1 VRTVAKGN
9 RLLSRKT
16 KGASYPRPLFSL
28 TRSPAG
34 RLIHDPVLLAV
45 ILSVFALIGLFVVY
59 PLVRVFIAS
68 LFQHG
73 TFTPRYFLYFF
84 EGRPY
89 LLHPFLN
96 SITVG
101 VLVAVIGTIVGF
113 LYAYAIIRT
122 DIPGKSLF
130 RWIATFPIISP
141 PFLLALSAILLL
153 GENGLIT
160 RWLSSRFGIRWS
172 IYGLPGLVLTETLA
186 YFPLAFLT
194 LEGVLSGI
202 DPALEESVMDLGASK
217 LQTFLRVTLPLATP
231 GLAASF
237 LLLFIRSLED
247 FGNPVVIQ
255 GRYPVLTVQAYLAI
269 TGMYNLPLGATL
281 AIILLIPSV
290 LAFILLQF
298 WVGRRSFVTVTGR
311 PSTAGLHTTEP
322 YVKWPLFAGLVTIS
336 GAILL
341 LYGMVF
347 YGAFTELWGVN
358 HSFTLDNFRY
368 VFSTGASYLVNTLK
382 LAGVATPLGGI
393 LGIIIAYLV
402 TRKDFPG
409 RRTLDF
415 LAMLNFAVPGIIVG
429 MGYVFAFNTPPIQL
443 TGTAAIIV
451 LVFIFQRMP
460 VAIRDGV
467 AMLQQIDPVI
477 DDAASDLGAG
487 FFRSFWRVTLPLV
500 APALMAGM
508 AYMFSACVT
517 SISAV
522 IMVVSA
528 KWQLV
533 TVALLHEVDNADLSQ
548 AAAYGVV
555 IVLVV
560 LGTIFFM
567 DFLVRRV
574 LGRWRHAR

>member
-1 VRTVAKGN
+1 MVR
-9 RLLSRKT
+9 
-16 KGASYPRPLFSL
+16 GARRTRPLFSL
-28 TRSPAG
+28 ARSPLG
-34 RLIHDPVLLAV
+34 RLIHDPVLLGV

-68 LFQHG
+68 LFQRG
-73 TFTPRYFLYFF
+73 TFNPRYFLYFF

-89 LLHPFLN
+89 LLRPFLN

-113 LYAYAIIRT
+113 LYAYAITRT
-122 DIPGKSLF
+122 DIPGKPLF

-160 RWLSSRFGIRWS
+160 RWLFSRFGIRWS

-202 DPALEESVMDLGASK
+202 DPALEESAMDLGASK
-217 LQTFLRVTLPLATP
+217 LRTFLRVTLPLATP

-255 GRYPVLTVQAYLAI
+255 GRYPVLTVQAYLAV

-290 LAFILLQF
+290 LAFFLLQF

-322 YVKWPLFAGLVTIS
+322 YIKWPLFASLVMLS
-336 GAILL
+336 GIVLL

-358 HSFTLDNFRY
+358 YSFTFDNFRY
-368 VFSTGASYLVNTLK
+368 VFSTGSSYLVNTLK

-402 TRKDFPG
+402 TRKNFPG
-409 RRTLDF
+409 RRVLDF
-415 LAMLNFAVPGIIVG
+415 LSMLNFAVPGIIVG

-487 FFRSFWRVTLPLV
+487 FFRVFRRVTLPLV
-500 APALMAGM
+500 APALIAGM

-528 KWQLV
+528 KWQLI

-567 DFLVRRV
+567 DFLVRKV

>member
-1 VRTVAKGN
+1 MAAHN
-9 RLLSRKT
+9 RLLIRKRV
-16 KGASYPRPLFSL
+16 GAGITRPLFCLS
-28 TRSPAG
+28 RSRAVH
-34 RLIHDPVLLAV
+34 LIHDPVLLAV
-45 ILSVFALIGLFVVY
+45 IFCVFALIALFVVY
-59 PLVRVFIAS
+59 PLARVFIAS
-68 LFQHG
+68 LFQRG
-73 TFTPRYFLYFF
+73 VFNPRYFLYFF

-89 LLHPFLN
+89 LLRPFLN

-101 VLVAVIGTIVGF
+101 VLVAVIGTFVGF
-113 LYAYAIIRT
+113 LFAYAITRT
-122 DIPGKSLF
+122 DVPGKSVF
-130 RWIATFPIISP
+130 RWIATLPIISP

-153 GENGLIT
+153 GENGIIT
-160 RWLSSRFGIRWS
+160 KWLFSRFGIRWS

-202 DPALEESVMDLGASK
+202 DPALEESAMDLGASK
-217 LQTFLRVTLPLATP
+217 LRTFFRVTLPLATP

-281 AIILLIPSV
+281 AILLLVPSV
-290 LAFILLQF
+290 LAFMLLQF
-298 WVGRRSFVTVTGR
+298 WVGRRSYVTVTGR

-322 YVKWPLFAGLVTIS
+322 YIKWPLFAGLVILS
-336 GAILL
+336 GIIFLF
-341 LYGMVF
+341 YGMVF

-358 HSFTLDNFRY
+358 HAFTLDNFRY

-382 LAGVATPLGGI
+382 LAGIATPLGGI

-415 LAMLNFAVPGIIVG
+415 LAMLNFAVPGLIVG

-443 TGTAAIIV
+443 TGTAAIII

-460 VAIRDGV
+460 VTIRDGI

-477 DDAASDLGAG
+477 DDAAADLGSG
-487 FFRSFWRVTLPLV
+487 FFRTFRRVTLPLV
-500 APALMAGM
+500 APALVAGM

-555 IVLVV
+555 IIVVV
-560 LGTIFFM
+560 LGTIFLM
-567 DFLVRRV
+567 DFLVRNL